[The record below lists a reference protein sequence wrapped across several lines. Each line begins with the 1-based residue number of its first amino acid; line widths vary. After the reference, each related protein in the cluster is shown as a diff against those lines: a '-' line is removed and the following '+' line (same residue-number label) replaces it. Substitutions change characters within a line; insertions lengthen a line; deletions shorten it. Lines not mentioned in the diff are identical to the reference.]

1 MKLLALASTV
11 ILSVSLVGCGSNY
24 TLKKGGWSL
33 LDKGE
38 AGTCLVVHS
47 DSDPEVV
54 KVCILKPEPI
64 KVPKSVLLKA
74 CPSVEPKGESDGA
87 K

>member
-38 AGTCLVVHS
+38 AGTCLIVHS
-47 DSDPEVV
+47 DTVIISEHFMY
-54 KVCILKPEPI
+54 
-64 KVPKSVLLKA
+64 
-74 CPSVEPKGESDGA
+74 
-87 K
+87 